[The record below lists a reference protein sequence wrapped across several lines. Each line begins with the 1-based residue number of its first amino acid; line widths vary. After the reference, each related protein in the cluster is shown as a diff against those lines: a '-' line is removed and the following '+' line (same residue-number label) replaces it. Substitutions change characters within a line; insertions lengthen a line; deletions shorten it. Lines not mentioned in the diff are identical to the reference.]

1 MDPEEASHRGHTTS
15 SIGGGQ
21 GEDSESRTRRRF
33 MELEAEQISRLYRMY
48 RADFELFGYQVDAY
62 LQESQ
67 KRT

>member
-1 MDPEEASHRGHTTS
+1 
-15 SIGGGQ
+15 
-21 GEDSESRTRRRF
+21 